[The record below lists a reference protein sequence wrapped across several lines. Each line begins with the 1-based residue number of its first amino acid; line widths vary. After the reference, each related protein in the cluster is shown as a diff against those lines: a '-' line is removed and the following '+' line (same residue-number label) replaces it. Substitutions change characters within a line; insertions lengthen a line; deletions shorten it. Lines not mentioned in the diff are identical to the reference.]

1 MISNARMYSVTPAV
15 GQLWRRLFEAMADAA
30 GVSLSW
36 VDHRAPAPIDELWSR
51 ADMGAVFMCGLPY
64 ARSEPR
70 PEVVCAPVP
79 VGPGF
84 EGRPQY
90 WSELVVRADSR
101 FEKVED
107 TFGRR
112 IALTV
117 PGSQSGCLAPLHF
130 FASAG
135 GASGVADAPGGLA
148 GASADAR
155 RTAAALSQAPLFQEV
170 IAPQIT
176 PVGAATAVANGL
188 AEIAPID
195 SFAFALLE
203 RHNPQ
208 LTAKL
213 RVVARTS
220 PTAIPPIVASHSV
233 PASLETAFLEA
244 HNNTSMAA
252 LMADLRLE
260 RFMRPDQDDYD
271 VLRRRFEAAAVFW
284 RQHRFAASV
293 DPAFAGIL

>member
-1 MISNARMYSVTPAV
+1 
-15 GQLWRRLFEAMADAA
+15 
-30 GVSLSW
+30 
-36 VDHRAPAPIDELWSR
+36 
-51 ADMGAVFMCGLPY
+51 
-64 ARSEPR
+64 
-70 PEVVCAPVP
+70 
-79 VGPGF
+79 
-84 EGRPQY
+84 
-90 WSELVVRADSR
+90 
-101 FEKVED
+101 VED
-107 TFGRR
+107 TFGQR

-117 PGSQSGCLAPLHF
+117 PGSQSGCLAALHF

-135 GASGVADAPGGLA
+135 GTAVALA
-148 GASADAR
+148 
-155 RTAAALSQAPLFQEV
+155 QAPLYQEL

-195 SFAFALLE
+195 SFAYSLLE

-220 PTAIPPIVASHSV
+220 PTAIPPIVASHPV

-271 VLRRRFEAAAVFW
+271 VLKRRFEAAAVFW
-284 RQHRFAASV
+284 RQHRFAASAH
-293 DPAFAGIL
+293 PAFAGIL